1 MDWWGRVGRESVGM
15 RGAKFGLMVMIV
27 ASLLGREV
35 CGRCAVER
43 GYIHTVS
50 TVQYSVYVFQTDGHF
65 FWSLVPPAQAK
76 AARRIEA

>member
-1 MDWWGRVGRESVGM
+1 M

-43 GYIHTVS
+43 GIHS
-50 TVQYSVYVFQTDGHF
+50 LQYLLYVQYSVCSRYVPDRRSL
-65 FWSLVPPAQAK
+65 SLVPGSAGAG
-76 AARRIEA
+76 EGS